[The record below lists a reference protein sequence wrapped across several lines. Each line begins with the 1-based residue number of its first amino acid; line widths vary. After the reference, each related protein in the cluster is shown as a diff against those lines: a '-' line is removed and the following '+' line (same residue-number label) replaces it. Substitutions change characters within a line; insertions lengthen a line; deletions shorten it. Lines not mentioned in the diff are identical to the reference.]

1 MPELV
6 IEFDCKGH
14 VAAMH
19 NDNFDLG
26 FLGDKKITRQTDI
39 CFNEGTQNWDI
50 VYLEETYRIH
60 NKALNDFECYEQARA
75 FEVRWLNECRML
87 GVDPVS
93 LGGINIAL
101 ELREWGNDY

>member
-1 MPELV
+1 MSELV

-50 VYLEETYRIH
+50 IYLDGGERVT
-60 NKALNDFECYEQARA
+60 NSVLDKFGCYEEARA
-75 FEVRWLNECRML
+75 FEVRWLNECRLL
-87 GVDPVS
+87 GANPAKLD
-93 LGGINIAL
+93 GMTIAA